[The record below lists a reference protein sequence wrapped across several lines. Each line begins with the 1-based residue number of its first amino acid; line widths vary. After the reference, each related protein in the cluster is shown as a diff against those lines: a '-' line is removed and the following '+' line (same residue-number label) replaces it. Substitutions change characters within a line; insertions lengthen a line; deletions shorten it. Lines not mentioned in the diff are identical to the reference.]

1 MAARERERAGR
12 LAGRQKRAK
21 CEALPT
27 SARHCTVLL
36 CTALRP
42 PFIKL
47 PVSRMD
53 RLRSAACSWRDNC
66 REVMALRR
74 EKKSSPME

>member
-1 MAARERERAGR
+1 MAAREREKAGR

-21 CEALPT
+21 SEALLNN
-27 SARHCTVLL
+27 ARHCTALL

-47 PVSRMD
+47 PASRID
-53 RLRSAACSWRDNC
+53 RLRSAACSWRDSC